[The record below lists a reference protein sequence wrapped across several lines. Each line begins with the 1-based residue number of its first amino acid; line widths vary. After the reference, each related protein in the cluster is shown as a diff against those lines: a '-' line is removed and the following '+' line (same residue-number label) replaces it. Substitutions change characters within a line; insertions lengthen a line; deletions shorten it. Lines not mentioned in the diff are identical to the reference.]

1 MAKSVL
7 RGKGFRM
14 RPMAFS
20 DTALLPWAVGVAEE
34 GRQAEL
40 PITSVMLG
48 EFGSVIEGKGSDQSV
63 VERLE
68 PGQEPADGWFGSLAR
83 LLGEEKDA
91 GLSLVSGEDGLA
103 IFSKQHEVGLPVSCL
118 PSGIGGLWPQR
129 DGHTVFDKFRR
140 GPAWTGPSAALVFLS
155 GQIEPPGAV
164 IGAADLGVDEAVNG
178 LIADAARRL

>member
-1 MAKSVL
+1 MH
-7 RGKGFRM
+7 
-14 RPMAFS
+14 PMAFS
-20 DTALLPWAVGVAEE
+20 IPPFCHGLWGSQKKVGKPSFLLRV
-34 GRQAEL
+34 
-40 PITSVMLG
+40 G
-48 EFGSVIEGKGSDQSV
+48 EFGSIIEGKGSDQSV

>member
-1 MAKSVL
+1 
-7 RGKGFRM
+7 
-14 RPMAFS
+14 
-20 DTALLPWAVGVAEE
+20 
-34 GRQAEL
+34 
-40 PITSVMLG
+40 MLG

-118 PSGIGGLWPQR
+118 PSGIGGLAR
-129 DGHTVFDKFRR
+129 S
-140 GPAWTGPSAALVFLS
+140 PSRMLSAPLVGEGDVS
-155 GQIEPPGAV
+155 VMA
-164 IGAADLGVDEAVNG
+164 NT
-178 LIADAARRL
+178 IASE

>member
-1 MAKSVL
+1 
-7 RGKGFRM
+7 
-14 RPMAFS
+14 
-20 DTALLPWAVGVAEE
+20 
-34 GRQAEL
+34 
-40 PITSVMLG
+40 MLG

-129 DGHTVFDKFRR
+129 DGHTSLISFAGD
-140 GPAWTGPSAALVFLS
+140 
-155 GQIEPPGAV
+155 PPGR
-164 IGAADLGVDEAVNG
+164 GRRPRLYFCLG
-178 LIADAARRL
+178 R